1 MSLRINTN
9 VQALFGHRMVQKND
23 SAMSKSLEKLS
34 SGLKINRASDNPAG
48 LIISEQLRA
57 QVGGLEQAQN
67 NTEAAISMVQ
77 TAEGSLD
84 EMNSLLGKAK
94 KLALSS
100 MSDATTDATQAAA
113 NQTEFANIVS
123 SIQRIVDQTQ
133 YASAKL
139 LDGTMSAGKTVQLG
153 AFVGQNTTI
162 SIMPLGTAY
171 IGVLSTNGIDIVAG
185 TQLSAM
191 SITNATVATSALASI
206 EGAITLVSSRRGQLG
221 AIQANSLET
230 SLNSLRASSE
240 NLKAAESTVR
250 DVDFAAESA
259 TFTRN
264 QILVQSA
271 TAMLAQANQLPQSVL
286 KLLG

>member
-9 VQALFGHRMVQKND
+9 VQALFGHRMMQKND
-23 SAMSKSLEKLS
+23 MAMSKSLEKLS

-57 QVGGLEQAQN
+57 QIGGLEQAQN

-84 EMNSLLGKAK
+84 EMNSLLTKAK

-100 MSDATTDATQAAA
+100 MSDATTDTTQAAA
-113 NQTEFANIVS
+113 NQTEFANIIS

-171 IGVLSTNGIDIVAG
+171 LGVLSTNGTDIIAG

-230 SLNSLRASSE
+230 SLNSLRASAE